1 MYISFDLFSPLN
13 DMRAPL
19 VSFFFLLSSPSLLFS
34 CVRCGERVQRRRTH
48 GRHAELAAGAARG
61 ARGLNTRGRAACGAR
76 ILGARG
82 VRGARDL
89 AGALLG
95 IPLTDVVEGARAS
108 VACKN
113 SRALD

>member
-1 MYISFDLFSPLN
+1 L
-13 DMRAPL
+13 
-19 VSFFFLLSSPSLLFS
+19 
-34 CVRCGERVQRRRTH
+34 
-48 GRHAELAAGAARG
+48 
-61 ARGLNTRGRAACGAR
+61 
-76 ILGARG
+76 
-82 VRGARDL
+82 RGARDL